1 MRMMTSALAALT
13 LFAAFA
19 TPATAGATL
28 DKIISQKKMV
38 VGTAPGWPRFMTWDP
53 KTNRHEGLI
62 ADDIRNFEAET
73 GIKVEIVNTTWA
85 GMVAGLQAGTYDVI
99 MSGIGAT
106 PERAIALAFSEPWG
120 YLATTIQ
127 TKADSPVTAAS
138 QLDVE
143 GKIVS
148 AVSGTAAHKFAQK
161 FFKKAKVT
169 GFNDTATALLDVAQ
183 GRADA
188 YVGDSVSN
196 FVRAQERPSEF
207 KLLQFDPKDMEWNS
221 MNHAVRYGDLD
232 VLAFIDTYI
241 RSMKLR
247 GWYQKI
253 VEKHGLPPDL
263 ATGPR

>member
-1 MRMMTSALAALT
+1 MRAIASAIAAVAL
-13 LFAAFA
+13 LVGIAG
-19 TPATAGATL
+19 PASAGATL

-38 VGTAPGWPRFMTWDP
+38 VGTAPGWPRFMIWDP

-106 PERAIALAFSEPWG
+106 PERAVALAFSEPWG
-120 YLATTIQ
+120 FLATTIQ
-127 TKADSPVTAAS
+127 LKSDSPVTSAR
-138 QLDVE
+138 QLDE
-143 GKIVS
+143 AGKVIS
-148 AVSGTAAHKFAQK
+148 TVSGTAAHKFALK

-169 GFNDTATALLDVAQ
+169 GFSDTATALLDVAQ

-207 KLLQFDPKDMEWNS
+207 KLLQFDPKDAEWNS

-232 VLAFIDTYI
+232 VLAFINTYI
-241 RSMKLR
+241 QSMRLR

-253 VEKHGLPPDL
+253 VEKHGLPPEL